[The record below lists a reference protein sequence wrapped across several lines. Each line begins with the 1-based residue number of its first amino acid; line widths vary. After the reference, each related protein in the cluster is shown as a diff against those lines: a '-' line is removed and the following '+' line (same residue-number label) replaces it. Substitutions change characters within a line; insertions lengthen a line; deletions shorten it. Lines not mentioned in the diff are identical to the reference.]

1 MKNQVTTIVH
11 RVNEMLIKKTIIIT
25 MLIILSTTGKAYSAN
40 DIYTPIKFSRN
51 EVVFSDS
58 SLNINAI
65 DPTPQNNSI
74 GSIFP
79 GGRGPNQLV
88 IYTSKFGDRTNT
100 NEYGTEAIVQGNT
113 VTMISGAN
121 SFIPIDGIVISGHG
135 SAKVW
140 MNQNITIG
148 TKVYID
154 KENNTIKTYTT
165 SESYT
170 FEAENKISEAKSM
183 IDYYKGRVPNYNP
196 QTSNNHIAEAQE
208 YLKKAKKDIDDQS
221 KIKKYT
227 KLAVEEADA
236 AIIAVLPYMPEELKG
251 VWIRPTETSEFQI
264 VSTLNKMKDMG
275 IDNVF
280 LETFY
285 HGKTIFPSQTMK
297 SYGFISQNEQFSSFD
312 PLKIWIRE
320 AHKRNIKVHIWFQ
333 SFYVGN
339 IPPSKNS
346 QSILAVHPE
355 WGNKTKSDYLN
366 KMPTSSRSEHN
377 GYFLDPAN
385 PKVQEFLIKL
395 LTEIICVYK
404 PDGINLDYIRYPQAI
419 TKNESGSWG
428 YTEYARSDFKD
439 LYGVDP
445 VSIKYSDDN
454 WKDWENYR
462 REKIT
467 NFVAKVGTLGR
478 SNKVYISTVIFP
490 DVEAALNTKQQD
502 WRTWS
507 KRDFVDGFTALFL
520 TYDPKMLSSMMSDV
534 MKIKSGKTNIYAGI
548 FVTFMGG
555 SNEDLVRQ
563 IHETRK
569 LKADGVI
576 LFDYAHTKPE
586 QYSKTLSNGAFKQTK
601 KIEPQPEPKKKKRGF
616 WIFGKKK

>member
-1 MKNQVTTIVH
+1 MC
-11 RVNEMLIKKTIIIT
+11 IKR
-25 MLIILSTTGKAYSAN
+25 LIIMGLLIFLSGIGEVSHAENENIYS
-40 DIYTPIKFSRN
+40 PIKFARN
-51 EVVFSDS
+51 EVTFSNSAISID
-58 SLNINAI
+58 AI
-65 DPTPQNNSI
+65 DPTPQNNAS

-79 GGRGPNQLV
+79 GGRGANQLIV
-88 IYTSKFGDRTNT
+88 YTSSFGDRTNT
-100 NEYGTEAIVQGNT
+100 NEYGTEAIVQNNI
-113 VTMISGAN
+113 VTMVSGAN
-121 SFIPIDGIVISGHG
+121 SFIPLDGIVISGHG
-135 SAKVW
+135 SAKNW

-154 KENNTIKTYTT
+154 KTNNILNVYTT

-183 IDYYKGRVPNYNP
+183 IDYYKGKVSNYNP
-196 QTSNNHIAEAQE
+196 KTSNECITEAQE
-208 YLKKAKKDIDDQS
+208 YLRKAKKDIDDQS
-221 KIKKYT
+221 KVKKYT
-227 KLAVEEADA
+227 KLAVEKANEA
-236 AIIAVLPYMPEELKG
+236 ILSVLPYMPEELKG

-297 SYGFISQNEQFSSFD
+297 SYGFTAQNEQFSSFD
-312 PLKIWIRE
+312 PLKVWIRE
-320 AHKRNIKVHIWFQ
+320 AHKRDMKVHIWFQ

-339 IPPSKNS
+339 TPPANNPK
-346 QSILAVHPE
+346 SILAVHPD
-355 WGNKTKSDYLN
+355 WGNKTKSDYLS
-366 KMPTSSRSEHN
+366 KLPTSSRSEHN

-385 PKVQEFLIKL
+385 PKVQEFLLKL

-428 YTEYARSDFKD
+428 YTEYARKDFKD
-439 LYGVDP
+439 LYGTDP
-445 VSIKYSDDN
+445 ASIKYKDDL
-454 WKDWENYR
+454 WQDWENYR
-462 REKIT
+462 REQIT

-534 MKIKSGKTNIYAGI
+534 MKIKGGKTNIYAGI

-576 LFDYAHTKPE
+576 LFDYAHTKPDK
-586 QYSKTLSNGAFKQTK
+586 YSKTLENGAFKPLK
-601 KIEPQPEPKKKKRGF
+601 QPEPQEEKPKQKRGF
-616 WIFGKKK
+616 WIFGKRK